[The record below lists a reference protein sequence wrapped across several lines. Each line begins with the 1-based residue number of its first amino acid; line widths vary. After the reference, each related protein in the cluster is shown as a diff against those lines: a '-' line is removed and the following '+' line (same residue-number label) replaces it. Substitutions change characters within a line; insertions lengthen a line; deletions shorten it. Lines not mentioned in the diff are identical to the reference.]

1 MSLGRKCAGA
11 EQWVESGSNAQEVRV
26 LPGYDG
32 TGPRGEG
39 PMTGRGEGHCV
50 LQLDEAGRVTGGF
63 AGIEGWPV
71 VPRQAVKWALWALA
85 RGRRKKTADRDHND
99 EI

>member
-1 MSLGRKCAGA
+1 
-11 EQWVESGSNAQEVRV
+11 

-50 LQLDEAGRVTGGF
+50 LQIDETGRVTAGF
-63 AGIEGWPV
+63 AGIKGWPV
-71 VPRQAVKWALWALA
+71 VSHHVVRWALAALA
-85 RGRRKKTADRDHND
+85 RGRRKETPDRERNEED
-99 EI
+99 